1 MRRGVVVPVLVTVV
15 ALMVCPAVGRSTGA
29 AATMGAVAAAISP
42 GFDGDGIGDLAVGAP
57 GEGVGAA
64 GGAGAVQVLYGA
76 NGAMT
81 STGQTFRQG
90 AGGVPGSSEAGD
102 GFGAAV
108 AQGDFNGDGHFDLAV
123 GAPGEDIGA
132 VAAAGAVT
140 VLYGSDAG
148 LVAAGSQ
155 LRTQAN
161 AEAGDGLGG
170 SLAANDF
177 DADGYW
183 DLAAGSPGE
192 DVGGRADAGAVS
204 AFAGGPAG
212 LATRAVLFYQGS
224 GLVKGTS
231 EAGDRFG
238 AALGAS
244 SSSLP
249 GDLAVGVPGEDVGA
263 VVNAGSVIVLSSL
276 GTLLA
281 EGSNLFT
288 QSQPEAGDGFGSAVS
303 MGDYSHD
310 GFSDLAV
317 GAPGE
322 AVGSRAAAGA
332 VSVLY
337 GSGGGLRHGPK
348 QLFTQDSAGVAGL
361 AEPGDRFGAALASG
375 RYNDWPDDLA
385 VGTPGEDVGQGAD
398 AGAVTVL
405 FSAGVGQLLTG
416 SGSQQLTQADPE
428 PRDRFGATLSD
439 PTGLGELNV
448 RYNQGEDLAV
458 GAPGETVGGRA
469 GAGAVSVLFG
479 ASDGGLGGDGSQFLF
494 QGGGLGDVAEAGD
507 RVGAAAG

>member
-1 MRRGVVVPVLVTVV
+1 
-15 ALMVCPAVGRSTGA
+15 
-29 AATMGAVAAAISP
+29 
-42 GFDGDGIGDLAVGAP
+42 
-57 GEGVGAA
+57 
-64 GGAGAVQVLYGA
+64 
-76 NGAMT
+76 
-81 STGQTFRQG
+81 
-90 AGGVPGSSEAGD
+90 
-102 GFGAAV
+102 
-108 AQGDFNGDGHFDLAV
+108 
-123 GAPGEDIGA
+123 
-132 VAAAGAVT
+132 
-140 VLYGSDAG
+140 
-148 LVAAGSQ
+148 
-155 LRTQAN
+155 
-161 AEAGDGLGG
+161 
-170 SLAANDF
+170 
-177 DADGYW
+177 
-183 DLAAGSPGE
+183 
-192 DVGGRADAGAVS
+192 
-204 AFAGGPAG
+204 
-212 LATRAVLFYQGS
+212 
-224 GLVKGTS
+224 
-231 EAGDRFG
+231 
-238 AALGAS
+238 
-244 SSSLP
+244 
-249 GDLAVGVPGEDVGA
+249 

-281 EGSNLFT
+281 EGSSLFT